1 MSDFPPPPPSTYQPE
16 PVNQQSPRNGLGI
29 AALILGI
36 VGVLSVVLPFGFW
49 VAAILG
55 TIGLI
60 LGLIGYGRFQRS
72 EATNGTMALWGIITS
87 AVAVL
92 VSIVAAVILVGTDL
106 AEELAVKDVAEVTV
120 RPSTEMSA
128 PAQPEE
134 TAPPGTEE
142 VDIYDLEVGDC
153 FSEIEDTEEMFSSVE
168 SVPCSKPHS
177 EEVFVAETL
186 PDGDFPGMDA
196 IDAQAEELCFTG
208 FEEFVGL
215 PFEESV
221 LTLGFIIPSEDSW
234 RYGDRL
240 VLCTIYDP
248 AGDVIGSLRGAER

>member
-1 MSDFPPPPPSTYQPE
+1 MSDSTPPPPSTDQPE
-16 PVNQQSPRNGLGI
+16 PVYQQSPRNGLGI

-55 TIGLI
+55 IIGLI

-106 AEELAVKDVAEVTV
+106 AEELAVKDAAEVTV

-128 PAQPEE
+128 PARPEA
-134 TAPPGTEE
+134 TPPGTEE
-142 VDIYDLEVGDC
+142 VDIFDLEVGDC

-168 SVPCSKPHS
+168 SVPCSKPHG
-177 EEVFVAETL
+177 EEVSVAETL

-196 IDAQAEELCFTG
+196 IDAQADELCFTG

-221 LTLGFIIPSEDSW
+221 LTLGIITPSEESW

-248 AGDVIGSLRGAER
+248 AGEVIGSLRGVER